1 VGELV
6 HHPDRV
12 KLGKAPAREDPRT
25 LKLAHYLLEEAL
37 PPPPQRTLRRKKVS
51 DWPMY
56 GNDQYGDCVFAGAG
70 HEIQLWTAMGGKMV
84 EVPTDAILKAYSA
97 VTGFDPSR
105 PETDRGTVVLDA
117 LNFRRR
123 TGIAGHLIGA
133 YAQVDPKNSVQMKHA
148 IDLFGAVGIGLNLP
162 LSAQQHDN
170 WNYIVTDSPGSW
182 GGHYIPL
189 VDYDTRGYYGVT
201 WGKTIRVGQP
211 FLDAC
216 CDEAYALLSPDEL
229 KAGRGPHH
237 LDISQLNSDLSH
249 LG

>member
-84 EVPTDAILKAYSA
+84 EVPTDAILKA
-97 VTGFDPSR
+97 
-105 PETDRGTVVLDA
+105 
-117 LNFRRR
+117 
-123 TGIAGHLIGA
+123 
-133 YAQVDPKNSVQMKHA
+133 
-148 IDLFGAVGIGLNLP
+148 
-162 LSAQQHDN
+162 QQHDN